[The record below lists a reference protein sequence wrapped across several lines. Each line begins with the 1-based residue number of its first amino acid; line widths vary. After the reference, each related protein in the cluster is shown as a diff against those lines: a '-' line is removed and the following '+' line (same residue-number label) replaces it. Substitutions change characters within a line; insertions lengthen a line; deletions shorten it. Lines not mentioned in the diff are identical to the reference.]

1 MLDYRSEEK
10 VYAFETA
17 EIRGTL
23 RPGNEF
29 PHHGLTHL
37 VHKATGVEFVHPLYA
52 ILNLY
57 RFMHRDPAGGG
68 ATGMDSDLGNP
79 RQGERHIEA
88 DANSVN
94 LALGAASPHAS

>member
-37 VHKATGVEFVHPLYA
+37 VHKATGVDFVHPLYA

-68 ATGMDSDLGNP
+68 ATGHGQRP
-79 RQGERHIEA
+79 RQSTPGRAPRRGGRQQRDI
-88 DANSVN
+88 
-94 LALGAASPHAS
+94 ALGIAIPISS